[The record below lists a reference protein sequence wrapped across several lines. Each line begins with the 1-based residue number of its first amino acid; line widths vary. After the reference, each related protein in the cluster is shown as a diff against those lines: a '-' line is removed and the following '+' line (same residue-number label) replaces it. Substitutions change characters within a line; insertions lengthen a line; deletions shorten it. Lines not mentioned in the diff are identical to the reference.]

1 MMRCRRSALPTSKC
15 LQLRFASGKLS
26 ISSGGEHLPDQDLI
40 ELRKMI
46 AANPL
51 PTNLEAL
58 RLAVDSDSERFPL
71 DPDMNVERVLVP
83 IDVPAEWTWT
93 AAADPARVVLY
104 LHGGGYMFGSIL
116 SHRHLAAEIGRAAGS
131 RTLAIDYRLSPENPF
146 PAAVDDALASYRFL
160 LEQGFEPRHIALA
173 GDSAGGGLVVSILVA
188 IKEAGLP
195 QPACGWFI
203 LPWGDMEG
211 SGETVVSRADAGPM
225 GKREII
231 VNFAQAYLN
240 GADPRSPF
248 ASPIYADLRGIAP
261 LLIHVGASKVLLY
274 DSLKL
279 ARTAGAADVSVRL
292 EIWPEMVQIWHV
304 FHGILGNGRKAV
316 LAGGNFLREAMDG
329 RANNRS

>member
-1 MMRCRRSALPTSKC
+1 
-15 LQLRFASGKLS
+15 
-26 ISSGGEHLPDQDLI
+26 LPDQDLI
-40 ELRKMI
+40 ELRKLI

-71 DPDMNVERVLVP
+71 DPDINVERVSVA
-83 IDVPAEWTWT
+83 IGVSAEWTWT
-93 AAADPARVVLY
+93 EAADPARVVLY
-104 LHGGGYMFGSIL
+104 LHGGGYVFGSIL
-116 SHRHLAAEIGRAAGS
+116 SHRHLVAEIGRTSGS

-160 LEQGFEPRHIALA
+160 LEEGFEPRHIAFA
-173 GDSAGGGLVVSILVA
+173 GDSAGGGLVVSTLVA

-195 QPACGWFI
+195 QPACGWVI
-203 LPWGDMEG
+203 SPWVDMEA
-211 SGETVVSRADAGPM
+211 SGETFVSRADADPM
-225 GKREII
+225 VKREII

-261 LLIHVGASKVLLY
+261 LLIHVGASEVLLD

-292 EIWPEMVQIWHV
+292 EIWPEMVHIWHA
-304 FHGILGNGRKAV
+304 FHRILGDGRKAV
-316 LAGGNFLREAMDG
+316 QAGAKFLREAMDG
-329 RANNRS
+329 RAKHRS

>member
-1 MMRCRRSALPTSKC
+1 
-15 LQLRFASGKLS
+15 
-26 ISSGGEHLPDQDLI
+26 LPDQDLI
-40 ELRKMI
+40 ELRKLI

-71 DPDMNVERVLVP
+71 DPDINVERVSIAIGVS
-83 IDVPAEWTWT
+83 AEWTWT
-93 AAADPARVVLY
+93 EAADPARVVLY
-104 LHGGGYMFGSIL
+104 LHGGGYVFGSIL
-116 SHRHLAAEIGRAAGS
+116 SHRHLVAEIGRTSGS

-160 LEQGFEPRHIALA
+160 LEEGFEPRHIAFA
-173 GDSAGGGLVVSILVA
+173 GDSAGGGLVVSTLVA

-195 QPACGWFI
+195 QPACGWVI
-203 LPWGDMEG
+203 SPWVDMEA
-211 SGETVVSRADAGPM
+211 SGETFVSRADADPM
-225 GKREII
+225 VKREII

-261 LLIHVGASKVLLY
+261 LLIHVGASEVLLD

-292 EIWPEMVQIWHV
+292 EIWPEMVHIWHA
-304 FHGILGNGRKAV
+304 FHRILGDGRKAV
-316 LAGGNFLREAMDG
+316 QAGAKFLREAMDG
-329 RANNRS
+329 RAKHRS

>member
-1 MMRCRRSALPTSKC
+1 
-15 LQLRFASGKLS
+15 
-26 ISSGGEHLPDQDLI
+26 LPDQDLI

-71 DPDMNVERVLVP
+71 DPDINVERVLVP
-83 IDVPAEWTWT
+83 IGVPAEWTWT

-146 PAAVDDALASYRFL
+146 PAAVGDALASYRFL

-173 GDSAGGGLVVSILVA
+173 GDSAGGGLVVSTLVA

-195 QPACGWFI
+195 QPACGWLI
-203 LPWGDMEG
+203 SPWVDMEA
-211 SGETVVSRADAGPM
+211 SGETFVSRADADPM
-225 GKREII
+225 VKREII

-261 LLIHVGASKVLLY
+261 LLIHVGASEVLLD

-292 EIWPEMVQIWHV
+292 EIWPEMIHIWHV
-304 FHGILGNGRKAV
+304 FHRLLGDGRTAV
-316 LAGGNFLREAMDG
+316 QAGAKFLREAMDG
-329 RANNRS
+329 RANHRS

>member
-1 MMRCRRSALPTSKC
+1 L
-15 LQLRFASGKLS
+15 
-26 ISSGGEHLPDQDLI
+26 
-40 ELRKMI
+40 I

-71 DPDMNVERVLVP
+71 DPDINVERVSIAIGVS
-83 IDVPAEWTWT
+83 AEWTWT
-93 AAADPARVVLY
+93 EAADPARVVLY
-104 LHGGGYMFGSIL
+104 LHGGGYVFGSIL
-116 SHRHLAAEIGRAAGS
+116 SHRHLVAEIGRTSGS

-160 LEQGFEPRHIALA
+160 LEEGFEPRHIAFA
-173 GDSAGGGLVVSILVA
+173 GDSAGGGLVVSTLVA

-195 QPACGWFI
+195 QPACGWVI
-203 LPWGDMEG
+203 SPWVDMEA
-211 SGETVVSRADAGPM
+211 SGETFVSRADADPM
-225 GKREII
+225 VKREII

-261 LLIHVGASKVLLY
+261 LLIHVGASEVLLD

-292 EIWPEMVQIWHV
+292 EIWPEMVHIWHA
-304 FHGILGNGRKAV
+304 FHRILGDGRKAV
-316 LAGGNFLREAMDG
+316 QAGAKFLREAMDG
-329 RANNRS
+329 RAKHRS

>member
-1 MMRCRRSALPTSKC
+1 MMRCRRLALSTSKC
-15 LQLRFASGKLS
+15 LQRRFASGKLS
-26 ISSGGEHLPDQDLI
+26 ISSGDRDMPDQDLI

-71 DPDMNVERVLVP
+71 DPDINFERVSVA
-83 IDVPAEWTWT
+83 IGVPAEWTWT
-93 AAADPARVVLY
+93 EAADPARVVLY

-116 SHRHLAAEIGRAAGS
+116 SHRHLAAEIGREAGS

-146 PAAVDDALASYRFL
+146 PAAVDDALASYCFL
-160 LEQGFEPRHIALA
+160 LEQGFEPRHIAFA
-173 GDSAGGGLVVSILVA
+173 GDSAGGGLVVSTLVA

-195 QPACGWFI
+195 QPACGWVI
-203 LPWGDMEG
+203 SPWIDMEA
-211 SGETVVSRADAGPM
+211 SGETFVSRADADPM
-225 GKREII
+225 VKREII

-261 LLIHVGASKVLLY
+261 LLIHVGASEVLLD

-279 ARTAGAADVSVRL
+279 ARTVGAADVSVRL
-292 EIWPEMVQIWHV
+292 EIWPEMVHIWHV
-304 FHGILGNGRKAV
+304 FHRILGDGRKAV
-316 LAGGNFLREAMDG
+316 QVGAKFLREAMDG
-329 RANNRS
+329 HANHRS

>member
-1 MMRCRRSALPTSKC
+1 
-15 LQLRFASGKLS
+15 
-26 ISSGGEHLPDQDLI
+26 
-40 ELRKMI
+40 MI

-51 PTNLEAL
+51 PTDLEAL

-71 DPDMNVERVLVP
+71 DPDINVERVSIAIGVS
-83 IDVPAEWTWT
+83 AEWTWT
-93 AAADPARVVLY
+93 EAADPARVVLY
-104 LHGGGYMFGSIL
+104 LHGGGYVFGSIL
-116 SHRHLAAEIGRAAGS
+116 SHRHLVAEIGRTSGS

-160 LEQGFEPRHIALA
+160 LEEGFEPRHIAFA
-173 GDSAGGGLVVSILVA
+173 GDSAGGGLVVSTLVA

-195 QPACGWFI
+195 QPACGWVI
-203 LPWGDMEG
+203 SPWVDMEA
-211 SGETVVSRADAGPM
+211 SGETFVSRADADPM
-225 GKREII
+225 VKREII

-261 LLIHVGASKVLLY
+261 LLIHVGASEVLLD

-292 EIWPEMVQIWHV
+292 EIWPEMVHIWHA
-304 FHGILGNGRKAV
+304 FHRILGDGRKAV
-316 LAGGNFLREAMDG
+316 QAGAKFLREAMDG
-329 RANNRS
+329 RAKHRS

>member
-1 MMRCRRSALPTSKC
+1 
-15 LQLRFASGKLS
+15 
-26 ISSGGEHLPDQDLI
+26 
-40 ELRKMI
+40 MI

-71 DPDMNVERVLVP
+71 DPDINFERVSVA
-83 IDVPAEWTWT
+83 IGVPAEWTWT
-93 AAADPARVVLY
+93 EAADPARVVLY
-104 LHGGGYMFGSIL
+104 LHGGGYVFGSIL
-116 SHRHLAAEIGRAAGS
+116 SHRHLVAEIGRASGS

-173 GDSAGGGLVVSILVA
+173 GDSAGGGLVVSTLVA

-195 QPACGWFI
+195 QPACGWLI
-203 LPWGDMEG
+203 SPWVDMEA
-211 SGETVVSRADAGPM
+211 SGETFVSRADADPM
-225 GKREII
+225 VKREII

-261 LLIHVGASKVLLY
+261 LLIHVGASEVLLD

-279 ARTAGAADVSVRL
+279 ARTVGAADVSVRL
-292 EIWPEMVQIWHV
+292 EIWPEMVHIWHV
-304 FHGILGNGRKAV
+304 FHRILGDGRKAV
-316 LAGGNFLREAMDG
+316 QAGARFLREAMDG
-329 RANNRS
+329 RANHRL